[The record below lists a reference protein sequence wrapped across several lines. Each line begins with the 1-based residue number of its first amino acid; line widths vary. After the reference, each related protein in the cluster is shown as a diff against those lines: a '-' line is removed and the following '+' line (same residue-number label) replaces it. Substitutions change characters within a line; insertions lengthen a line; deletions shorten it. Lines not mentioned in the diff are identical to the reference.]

1 MPKFTM
7 EGYATMKCP
16 IDSMNCELFY
26 LIILMI
32 CCIGGQGGAL
42 DLMQDCR
49 WIPIWGL
56 VSLYRV
62 AAHQRATWHFV
73 G

>member
-1 MPKFTM
+1 MPNPTM
-7 EGYATMKCP
+7 EGHTTIKCLTG
-16 IDSMNCELFY
+16 SMTCKLFY

-32 CCIGGQGGAL
+32 FCIRGKGDAL

-56 VSLYRV
+56 VSLYAV
-62 AAHQRATWHFV
+62 LAFQRATLALV

>member
-1 MPKFTM
+1 MPKPIM
-7 EGYATMKCP
+7 EGHITMKCP
-16 IDSMNCELFY
+16 IDSMICKLFC

-32 CCIGGQGGAL
+32 ICIEGQGDTL

-49 WIPIWGL
+49 WVSIWGL
-56 VSLYRV
+56 VSLYGV
-62 AAHQRATWHFV
+62 LTLQRDTLALV